1 VNRALQS
8 RPKSFFFFL
17 FFLFFLSCQKRL
29 FFLFLFCFFFSF
41 FSRPKTFFITVKLDR
56 SLKKARSTVPPLA
69 SHFIHRP
76 QMPPRG
82 SPRKGTRSLE
92 MINNT
97 YIVLINSTLRLTG
110 SLSFSFLSVLHPHI
124 QPTSNCSRHSL
135 TSTDARLV
143 SNTADDDNDKSR
155 RVVRKWTVEE
165 DNLMMELVSVVV
177 SVLSFFFFFFF
188 RPTACL
194 DLSTVT
200 PLLFDIFFPHLRSK
214 SMVPNIGVLLGIN

>member
-1 VNRALQS
+1 VTFLIGCKCKQGPAS
-8 RPKSFFFFL
+8 PKSSPKSFFFFSFSS
-17 FFLFFLSCQKRL
+17 FFLDQKRL

-124 QPTSNCSRHSL
+124 QPHLKLFS
-135 TSTDARLV
+135 
-143 SNTADDDNDKSR
+143 
-155 RVVRKWTVEE
+155 
-165 DNLMMELVSVVV
+165 
-177 SVLSFFFFFFF
+177 
-188 RPTACL
+188 
-194 DLSTVT
+194 
-200 PLLFDIFFPHLRSK
+200 PLLNFNRCTTCVEHCRR
-214 SMVPNIGVLLGIN
+214 